1 MRIAPPRVTPE
12 ALPAPKPPAGS
23 PGADAYRQTSF
34 VLGGEV
40 DAILAALNA
49 EGAVAAASAGSRFRT
64 VTMAGAL
71 LQWSQ
76 GWLCRLHALHA
87 VQHGNYAA
95 AFPLIDRA
103 FEHIAA
109 CAALLREPAQ
119 WERWVDSG
127 ITAAPADH
135 GTRIHLEPATKPASE
150 PGGEARSVA
159 AALAKAD
166 FGVAI
171 VLAGGESTPERLA
184 ATFGDRDFHLG
195 LAELALGLVAAAS
208 LEQLALVT
216 SDESPFAKPDGTSVV
231 ASVAA
236 LERLVQRPDRCRAE
250 LLTARSDGA
259 RFLLRQ
265 WRRAPGGAPRRL
277 VL

>member
-40 DAILAALNA
+40 DAILTALNA
-49 EGAVAAASAGSRFRT
+49 EGTVAAASAGARFRT
-64 VTMAGAL
+64 VTIAGAL

-76 GWLCRLHALHA
+76 GWLCRLQALHA
-87 VQHGNYAA
+87 LQHGNYAA

-109 CAALLREPAQ
+109 CAGLLREPAQ
-119 WERWVDSG
+119 WQRWVDSG

-135 GTRIHLEPATKPASE
+135 GTRIHLEPATTFE

-171 VLAGGESTPERLA
+171 LLAAGESTPERLA

-195 LAELALGLVAAAS
+195 LAELAIGLVAAAS
-208 LEQLALVT
+208 LEQLALAT
-216 SDESPFAKPDGTSVV
+216 SDESPFARPDGTSVV
-231 ASVAA
+231 VSVAA
-236 LERLVQRPDRCRAE
+236 LERLLQRSDRCRAE
-250 LLTARSDGA
+250 LLGARSDGA
-259 RFLLRQ
+259 RFLVRQ